1 MSTNSFPKTHRLLK
15 RAQFLRLS
23 KFGKKIHTKFF
34 IAAVLKNEKDCNRI
48 GITVSKKVGNAVVRN
63 KIKRIVRE
71 YYRNRRDIIPVSRDI
86 NIIVKKYASDLT
98 NSQVR
103 DALDRL
109 FKKIESA

>member
-1 MSTNSFPKTHRLLK
+1 M
-15 RAQFLRLS
+15 
-23 KFGKKIHTKFF
+23 
-34 IAAVLKNEKDCNRI
+34 
-48 GITVSKKVGNAVVRN
+48 RN

-71 YYRNRRDIIPVSRDI
+71 YYRNRRDIIPGSRDI